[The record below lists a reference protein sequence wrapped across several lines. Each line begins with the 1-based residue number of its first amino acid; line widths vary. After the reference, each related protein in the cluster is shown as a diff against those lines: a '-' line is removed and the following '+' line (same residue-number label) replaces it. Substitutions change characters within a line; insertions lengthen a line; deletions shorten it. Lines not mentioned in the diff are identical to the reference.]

1 MSSLFDLTGQVAV
14 VTGSSHGIGWAI
26 VERMAEHGAQVV
38 VSSRTQDA
46 CDARA
51 QAINERFG
59 PAINSQSPR
68 AIAVACDASDRPQLA
83 NLVQRAL
90 DQYGR
95 IDCVVGNAL
104 VEGPGQAFIEK
115 LDIEH
120 FTGWFEGNVT
130 NNAYLAQLV
139 TPSMRAQ
146 GGGSIIFMASTSG
159 IAALE
164 DYLGYGSSKAA
175 LAHLARILA
184 VQLGPHGI
192 RVNAI
197 APGIVASRPPEEGG
211 EWADPE
217 DRAIGTGQTPLGR
230 PGTPDEIASCAVW
243 LASPGG
249 AFATGGVFVVDGGQT
264 LKGMTGPHDLRMAR
278 RAQAAGG
285 PAQPKR
291 FGAV

>member
-1 MSSLFDLTGQVAV
+1 MTPVRRRSTS
-14 VTGSSHGIGWAI
+14 GSGP
-26 VERMAEHGAQVV
+26 RP
-38 VSSRTQDA
+38 T
-46 CDARA
+46 AR
-51 QAINERFG
+51 Q
-59 PAINSQSPR
+59 R
-68 AIAVACDASDRPQLA
+68 AIGIACDASDRPQLA
-83 NLVQRAL
+83 TLVERAVETF
-90 DQYGR
+90 GR
-95 IDCVVGNAL
+95 IDTVVGNAL
-104 VEGPGQAFIEK
+104 VDGPAQAWIER
-115 LDIEH
+115 LDIEQ
-120 FTGWFEGNVT
+120 FTTWFEGNVT
-130 NNAYLAQLV
+130 NNAYLAQLT
-139 TPSMRAQ
+139 TPVMRAQ
-146 GGGSIIFMASTSG
+146 GSGSIIFMASTSG

-217 DRAIGTGQTPLGR
+217 DREIGTGQTPLGR

-278 RAQAAGG
+278 RAQAAEGVG
-285 PAQPKR
+285 QER
-291 FGAV
+291 RYGAV